1 MSSQKYIYNP
11 LTQELE
17 ERSNPSPHV
26 SSSTEPKQP
35 NLPGMENLPIQKKPK
50 EPTVGTALHKIK
62 YPEKYGY
69 KYTSKLDQVV
79 YPKAGTA
86 PSEIKKTTQVQK
98 LTEDLEKVKKTNE
111 VLMKY
116 GKPDKK
122 FLEDLEP
129 VKFEAD
135 IGFVG
140 QMSGKKIDGMK
151 EAVKMN
157 DFVDVTDK
165 KEWDT
170 LKRVQKINYET
181 GTTPK
186 PYWMAQ
192 EEKYKSDTRTPV
204 QKKRDEF
211 KAKQGG
217 RAKTVKTNFGEVKIP
232 GQPETKPEV
241 KTEVSQNVQTI
252 NDMEDLAKQRLES
265 QILENKFHE
274 IMKPQ
279 RDPDMSKGIASVDG
293 AEVFKKTVDLAD
305 SKWRNKRN
313 NRTNY
318 GLNTILGEPK

>member
-1 MSSQKYIYNP
+1 MSKKFKPMWNP
-11 LTQELE
+11 LTDALE
-17 ERSNPSPHV
+17 DINHPSPHI
-26 SSSTEPKQP
+26 SSADA
-35 NLPGMENLPIQKKPK
+35 KKND
-50 EPTVGTALHKIK
+50 PTAGAV
-62 YPEKYGY
+62 
-69 KYTSKLDQVV
+69 YTSTLDQAA

-86 PSEIKKTTQVQK
+86 PGEIVAAKKLSVTAKVQK
-98 LTEDLEKVKKTNE
+98 LTDDLEKVKKNNE

-122 FLEDLEP
+122 FLDDLEP

-204 QKKRDEF
+204 QKKRDQF

-217 RAKTVKTNFGEVKIP
+217 MAKTVKTNFGNVKIP

-241 KTEVSQNVQTI
+241 KAEISQNTQMI
-252 NDMEDLAKQRLES
+252 NDMEYLAKQRLES

>member
-1 MSSQKYIYNP
+1 MSKKFQWNP
-11 LTQELE
+11 LTNSLE
-17 ERSNPSPHV
+17 DTSNPSPHF
-26 SSSTEPKQP
+26 SSSDT
-35 NLPGMENLPIQKKPK
+35 KKND
-50 EPTVGTALHKIK
+50 PTAGAV
-62 YPEKYGY
+62 
-69 KYTSKLDQVV
+69 YTSKLDQAT
-79 YPKAGTA
+79 YPKAGTS
-86 PSEIKKTTQVQK
+86 PGEIVAAKKLSNEERRKQHYDKVWGLKDPPVTSKVQK
-98 LTEDLEKVKKTNE
+98 LTADLEKVKKANE

-122 FLEDLEP
+122 FLENLEP
-129 VKFEAD
+129 VKFEEG
-135 IGFVG
+135 IGLVG
-140 QMSGKKIDGMK
+140 QRTGKRIDGMK

-157 DFVDVTDK
+157 DFVDMTDK
-165 KEWDT
+165 KERDT
-170 LKRVQKINYET
+170 LNHIDRINYET
-181 GTTPK
+181 GVTPK
-186 PYWMAQ
+186 PYWMEQ
-192 EEKYKSDTRTPV
+192 EEKYKSNTRTPV
-204 QKKRDEF
+204 QKKRDQF

-217 RAKTVKTNFGEVKIP
+217 MAKTVKTNFGNVKIP

-241 KTEVSQNVQTI
+241 KAEISQNTQMI
-252 NDMEDLAKQRLES
+252 NDMEYLAKQRLES

>member
-1 MSSQKYIYNP
+1 MSKKFQWNP
-11 LTQELE
+11 LTDALE
-17 ERSNPSPHV
+17 DINHPSPHI
-26 SSSTEPKQP
+26 SSADA
-35 NLPGMENLPIQKKPK
+35 KKND
-50 EPTVGTALHKIK
+50 PTAGAK
-62 YPEKYGY
+62 YV
-69 KYTSKLDQVV
+69 DWWDRN
-79 YPKAGTA
+79 A
-86 PSEIKKTTQVQK
+86 EIKNPTKIQK
-98 LTEDLEKVKKTNE
+98 LTDDLEKVKKTNE

-157 DFVDVTDK
+157 DFVDMTDK

-170 LKRVQKINYET
+170 LKRIQKINYET

-204 QKKRDEF
+204 QKKRDQF

-217 RAKTVKTNFGEVKIP
+217 MTKTVKTNFGEVKTP

-274 IMKPQ
+274 TMKPQ
-279 RDPDMSKGIASVDG
+279 RDPDVDKGIASVDG
-293 AEVFKKTVDLAD
+293 VDVFKKTVDLAD

>member
-1 MSSQKYIYNP
+1 MSKKFQWNP
-11 LTQELE
+11 LTNSLE
-17 ERSNPSPHV
+17 DRNNPSPHI
-26 SSSTEPKQP
+26 SSADA
-35 NLPGMENLPIQKKPK
+35 KKND
-50 EPTVGTALHKIK
+50 PTAGAK
-62 YPEKYGY
+62 YV
-69 KYTSKLDQVV
+69 DWWDRN
-79 YPKAGTA
+79 A
-86 PSEIKKTTQVQK
+86 EIKNPTKVQK
-98 LTEDLEKVKKTNE
+98 LTDDLEKVKKTNE

-122 FLEDLEP
+122 FLENLEP

-241 KTEVSQNVQTI
+241 KTEVSHNTQII
-252 NDMEDLAKQRLES
+252 NDLELLNKQRQESQRLE
-265 QILENKFHE
+265 QKFHE

-279 RDPDMSKGIASVDG
+279 RDPDVDKGIASVDG